1 MITNGDDVD
10 DDNDEEDNHGPVS
23 AAPVV
28 ASCLKLARPIP
39 QRVIQN
45 NQES

>member
-1 MITNGDDVD
+1 MNGDDVD

-28 ASCLKLARPIP
+28 ASCLIH
-39 QRVIQN
+39 
-45 NQES
+45 